1 MVNIILINCLLI
13 SFQIHAVTLFVSIVN
28 NVNYL
33 SFHFYPNPR
42 SNIHQSKK
50 KWIIHEYYVCKM
62 HGHDCLGRDS
72 ISQSRHLIQSIN
84 HRI

>member
-50 KWIIHEYYVCKM
+50 NGSFMNIMYVKCM
-62 HGHDCLGRDS
+62 NMIALDV
-72 ISQSRHLIQSIN
+72 IQSLN
-84 HRI
+84 LGT